1 MPDAEMRPVDELAR
15 YVSTLEFADFPPN
28 AVRLV
33 ERCFVDTVGVTVA
46 GAVEGAGLLAA
57 ETFAALGARDRG
69 PANIA
74 GHDWWGTAPEAA
86 FVNATA
92 GHGLDFD
99 DVAEPMSNHPS
110 VTMVAPLLAVG
121 EYVEASGPDLVAAFV
136 AGFETQYYLAA
147 PVMPTHYEAGWH
159 STATFGTF
167 GATAAVANLLD
178 LSVEQTRH
186 ALNVAASL
194 PAGLKR
200 NFGSDTKP
208 VHAGAA
214 ARSGVTA
221 ALLAAE
227 GVTADEDAFGS
238 ERGFFD
244 LYTRPE
250 GYDLAALPDLG
261 GDLGLVT
268 GGIHVKKYPCCY
280 FTHTSITAARQLCE
294 EHGIDPADVE
304 SVTVAA
310 SRGAHDAL
318 AHEDPETGL
327 EAKFSMHYSVAAA
340 LARDRV
346 DLAAYDDENIDDP
359 TVQAVRERVT
369 FELDSDLPYASHEAA
384 VTVQTTEGEAY
395 SRRVSDP
402 PGTADDPLSDA
413 ELREK
418 FVMCATRAWD
428 EDRASTLYEVC
439 DSLRNCEDV
448 HKLTALL

>member
-1 MPDAEMRPVDELAR
+1 MSDAAASPVDELAR
-15 YVSTLEFADFPPN
+15 YTSTLEFADLPPE

-46 GAVEGAGLLAA
+46 GAVERAGLLAA
-57 ETFAALGARDRG
+57 ETFDALGSRDRG
-69 PANIA
+69 PATVA
-74 GHDWWGTAPEAA
+74 GHDWQGTATEAA
-86 FVNATA
+86 FANATA

-99 DVAEPMSNHPS
+99 DVGEPMSNHPS

-121 EYVEASGPDLVAAFV
+121 EQVGASGRDLVAGFV

-147 PVMPTHYEAGWH
+147 PIMPTHYEAGWH
-159 STATFGTF
+159 STATLGTF
-167 GATAAVANLLD
+167 GATAAVANLLGLPVD
-178 LSVEQTRH
+178 PTRH
-186 ALNVAASL
+186 ALNVAASF

-208 VHAGAA
+208 MHAGAA

-227 GVTADEDAFGS
+227 GVTADADAFRG

-261 GDLGLVT
+261 AELGLVT

-280 FTHTSITAARQLCE
+280 FTHTSITAARRLRE
-294 EHGIDPADVE
+294 EGGIEPADVE

-310 SRGAHDAL
+310 SQGAHDAL
-318 AHEDPETGL
+318 AHEDPDTGL
-327 EAKFSMHYSVAAA
+327 QAKFSMDYSVAAA
-340 LARDRV
+340 LARDSV
-346 DLAAYDDENIDDP
+346 DLAAYDDETVGDP

-369 FELDSDLPYASHEAA
+369 FELDSDLPYASHEAE
-384 VTVQTTEGEAY
+384 VTIRTTAGETHAL
-395 SRRVSDP
+395 RVSDP

-418 FVMCATRAWD
+418 FVMCATRGWD
-428 EDRASTLYEVC
+428 VERASALYEVC
-439 DSLRNCEDV
+439 DSLRDCEDV
-448 HKLTALL
+448 HELTELL